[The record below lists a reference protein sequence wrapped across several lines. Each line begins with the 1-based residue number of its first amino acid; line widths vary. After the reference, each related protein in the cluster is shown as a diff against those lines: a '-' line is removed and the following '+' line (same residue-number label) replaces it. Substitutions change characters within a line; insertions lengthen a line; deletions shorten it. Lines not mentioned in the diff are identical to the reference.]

1 MLRAAAATIE
11 PSGYLLVSLPPE
23 GVRPGAGD
31 DRRNAVRFASRLG
44 LDLIAEHSLAL
55 GYETPFFEAN
65 ALAAAGIRV
74 AHAWR
79 RGDLVIFQKR
89 RGTVRTASTATIRKE
104 RWSEI
109 EIGRMR
115 LFVRREQPA
124 VPGHQGLIRLVDGDI
139 LPTVSRRDPRRRRA
153 MVWTSG
159 NRLFASDNSELVIEA
174 ALSLSGSRKGSGA
187 QEHLWGTIAERDAAE
202 RIADTLRALAG
213 AEAAEERTI
222 QSVEAGSRSGAC
234 GLRSTI
240 FGTEPRATISG

>member
-1 MLRAAAATIE
+1 MVPNILL
-11 PSGYLLVSLPPE
+11 YLFTS

-31 DRRNAVRFASRLG
+31 DRRNAIRFANRLG
-44 LDLIAEHSLAL
+44 LDLIAERSLAL

-74 AHAWR
+74 THAWR
-79 RGDLVIFQKR
+79 RGDLVIFRKR
-89 RGTVRTASTATIRKE
+89 REIARAVSTASIRKE

-115 LFVRREQPA
+115 LFVRRAQP
-124 VPGHQGLIRLVDGDI
+124 VVSGLQGLIRLVDGNV

-174 ALSLSGSRKGSGA
+174 ALTLSDSPKDSGV
-187 QEHLWGTIAERDAAE
+187 QHHLWGTMVERAAAE
-202 RIADTLRALAG
+202 RIADTLRALA
-213 AEAAEERTI
+213 ATEATEERTI
-222 QSVEAGSRSGAC
+222 QSVEAGSGSGAC

-240 FGTEPRATISG
+240 FGTESPVTTSG